1 MKLPALGIDVAF
13 NGSGVVVSGLPEGQF
28 RVFEVRALSEDG
40 ESEWSENLPVWPT
53 QASDWETEGENSPAT
68 GAPTISGPAQV
79 GGTLT
84 ADASGIADADGLDNA
99 SFSYQWTAGDA
110 DISDA
115 TGSTYTPDAGD
126 VGKTIKV
133 RASFTDDADNQESL
147 TSAATDTVAGQPP
160 EPLTA
165 SLENTPDNHDGETP
179 FTFKLS
185 YKTLKFHAFTV
196 EGGTV
201 KKAQRMDKPSN
212 IHWRITVEPDSSAD
226 VRVVLPGTE
235 DGRRLSNRLEL
246 TGCGPG
252 Q

>member
-1 MKLPALGIDVAF
+1 M
-13 NGSGVVVSGLPEGQF
+13 
-28 RVFEVRALSEDG
+28 
-40 ESEWSENLPVWPT
+40 
-53 QASDWETEGENSPAT
+53 
-68 GAPTISGPAQV
+68 
-79 GGTLT
+79 TL
-84 ADASGIADADGLDNA
+84 ARPSRCG
-99 SFSYQWTAGDA
+99 
-110 DISDA
+110 
-115 TGSTYTPDAGD
+115 
-126 VGKTIKV
+126 
-133 RASFTDDADNQESL
+133 ASFTDDADNPESL

-226 VRVVLPGTE
+226 ASVILPVTTNCGDQGAICTE
-235 DGRRLSNRLEL
+235 DGRRLSNRPEL
-246 TGCGPG
+246 TVSGPG

>member
-1 MKLPALGIDVAF
+1 M
-13 NGSGVVVSGLPEGQF
+13 
-28 RVFEVRALSEDG
+28 
-40 ESEWSENLPVWPT
+40 
-53 QASDWETEGENSPAT
+53 
-68 GAPTISGPAQV
+68 

-84 ADASGIADADGLDNA
+84 ADTSGIADADGLDNA

-133 RASFTDDADNQESL
+133 RASFTDDAGNDETL

-179 FTFKLS
+179 FTFELRFSEEFKLS

-212 IHWRITVEPDSSAD
+212 IHWRITVEPDSGAD
-226 VRVVLPGTE
+226 ARVVLPGTEDCGDQGAICTE
-235 DGRRLSNRLEL
+235 DGRRLSNRPEL
-246 TGCGPG
+246 TVSGPG